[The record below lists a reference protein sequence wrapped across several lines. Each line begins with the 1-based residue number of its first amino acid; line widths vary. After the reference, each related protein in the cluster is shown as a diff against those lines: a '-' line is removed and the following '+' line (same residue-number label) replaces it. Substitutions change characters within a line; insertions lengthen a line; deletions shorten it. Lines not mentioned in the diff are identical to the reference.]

1 MHEGIVIWKEVGRAK
16 RKDACNIA
24 SPAGL
29 LSFSFDTGLFL
40 VYAWA

>member
-1 MHEGIVIWKEVGRAK
+1 MESGHRERDPSR
-16 RKDACNIA
+16 RKDACNTVER
-24 SPAGL
+24 L